1 VTVGELLDNLEADYR
16 LREIKSLR
24 HSLGHI
30 KPVREHFG
38 LMRALSVTTDKIR
51 TYIAARQKLGRKN
64 AKVNRETEV
73 LGRAFRLAAEDGKL
87 SYTPKVPR
95 LPEINTREGFFERTE
110 FEAVVAKLADPLDD
124 LARFAY
130 LTGWRRSEVTGLRWE
145 TVDRAD
151 RELRIYD
158 SKNGDGRVIPLAGS
172 LWELIEK
179 RWAAREFAN
188 KQGDSALSPW
198 VFHRMGK
205 PIGNFAREWRSA
217 CKEAKLPGKLF
228 HDLRR
233 TAVRDTI
240 RSGTPQ
246 AVAMTISGHRIVS
259 VFQRYNITS
268 AEDKI
273 EALRRRESYLE
284 KRDKKGEVIAIRKGD
299 ADKDTDKP
307 EE

>member
-1 VTVGELLDNLEADYR
+1 
-16 LREIKSLR
+16 
-24 HSLGHI
+24 
-30 KPVREHFG
+30 VRI
-38 LMRALSVTTDKIR
+38 RISSKI
-51 TYIAARQKLGRKN
+51 
-64 AKVNRETEV
+64 NREGEV
-73 LGRAFRLAAEDGKL
+73 LGRAYRLAAEDGKL

-95 LPEINTREGFFERTE
+95 LAENNTREGFFERTE

-130 LTGWRRSEVTGLRWE
+130 ITGWRRSEVTELRWE
-145 TVDRAD
+145 TVDRSA

-158 SKNGDGRVIPLAGS
+158 SKNGDGRVIPLAGF
-172 LWELIEK
+172 LWDLIEK
-179 RWAAREFAN
+179 RWAARQFTNGE
-188 KQGDSALSPW
+188 GGSALSPW

-233 TAVRDTI
+233 TAVRDMI

-246 AVAMTISGHRIVS
+246 TVAMAISGHKTVA

-268 AEDKI
+268 SEDKV

-284 KRDKKGEVIAIRKGD
+284 KREEKPNVLEMRPGNTDIK
-299 ADKDTDKP
+299 TDKSG
-307 EE
+307 E